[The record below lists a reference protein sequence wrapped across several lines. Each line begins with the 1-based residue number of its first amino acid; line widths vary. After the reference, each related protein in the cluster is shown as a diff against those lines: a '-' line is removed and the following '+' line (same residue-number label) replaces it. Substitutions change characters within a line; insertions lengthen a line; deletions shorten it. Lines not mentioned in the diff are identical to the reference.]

1 MDEYDVDPAM
11 YHVFTWDMM
20 RVDVGLIIQRPPIF
34 LRMRQK
40 EIDFLKD
47 R

>member
-1 MDEYDVDPAM
+1 MFYA
-11 YHVFTWDMM
+11 FTKDFM

-34 LRMRQK
+34 VRMRENDISFIK
-40 EIDFLKD
+40 E